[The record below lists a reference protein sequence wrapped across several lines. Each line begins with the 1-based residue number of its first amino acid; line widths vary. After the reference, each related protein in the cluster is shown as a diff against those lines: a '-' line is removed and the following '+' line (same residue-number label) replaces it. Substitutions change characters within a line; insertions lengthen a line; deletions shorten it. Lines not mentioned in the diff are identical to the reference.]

1 MSVVLQNAQE
11 CYRENEYISVCSH
24 RAGDYVC
31 STSICSVNVASVAY
45 VVLLQFNA
53 KKLFPLWSKSR
64 SAGMEL

>member
-1 MSVVLQNAQE
+1 MCTSDTLPLKECVSVVLQNAQE

-45 VVLLQFNA
+45 VVLPVTL
-53 KKLFPLWSKSR
+53 
-64 SAGMEL
+64 